1 MPILDRTS
9 LNLSD
14 KLHLLA
20 KATVCQ
26 DYGDITLLSDEF
38 QVSRKTIR
46 KVKKEGLS
54 LLSAALTPTGS
65 TTKVTVDIPQLKR
78 TIISLS
84 MNGVNSIRAIEDSI
98 PLIYPGVSCSFGY
111 IQAVQ
116 IEAQTNA
123 AIFNS
128 QVDLSAIVSA
138 AIDELFCQGDPVLA
152 GIDLDSSFLFS
163 LAHEACRDGKTWARI
178 LNEAKYQGLALQHIV
193 KDGAKG
199 MTKGVNDVFP
209 LSEQRDDAFHALYI
223 TSKSVFKVEKR
234 AYRLI
239 EQEYQLG
246 IELNKASK
254 KQFNKGGSKMT
265 ADEKQKEIEGLREAL
280 ADTTEKCSKAVARFD
295 HANNAYRY
303 LHRALSSVH
312 INEHINLMSPT
323 SAKTLLKLSAR
334 YLIKARHPDCSDA
347 ARYIKNRL
355 DGLTFAT
362 ADFYQKQQALC
373 VDYPQDMVALACYFH
388 EYNRSLK
395 KVPKKKQPKVKQKM
409 LGAYALIYKA
419 LSQSKADK
427 LMQTIEQLLRK
438 RHRASSAIEGFNAL
452 LRPYMYVRKG
462 VSQGFLELFKAWHN
476 LRPRRT
482 GRYKSTSP
490 YETLTGQPVD
500 DWLTI
505 LGFPPSNATH

>member
-9 LNLSD
+9 LNSSD

-20 KATVCQ
+20 KAAACQ
-26 DYGDITLLSDEF
+26 AYGEISHLSCEF
-38 QVSRKTIR
+38 NVSRKTIR
-46 KVKKEGLS
+46 KVKEEGIS
-54 LLSAALTPTGS
+54 LLTAALTPTGS
-65 TTKVTVDIPQLKR
+65 ATKVTVDIPQLKR

-98 PLIYPGVSCSFGY
+98 PLIYPGVTCSFGY
-111 IQAVQ
+111 IQALQ

-123 AIFNS
+123 AAFNS
-128 QVDLSAIVSA
+128 KVDLSAIISA

-152 GIDLDSSFLFS
+152 GIDLDSGFLFS
-163 LAHEACRDGKTWARI
+163 LAHEAFRDGETWARI
-178 LNEAKYQGLALQHIV
+178 LNDAKYQGLALQHVV

-209 LSEQRDDAFHALYI
+209 LSEQRYDAFHALYI

-239 EQEYQLG
+239 EQEYQQG
-246 IELNKASK
+246 IELNKALK
-254 KQFNKGGSKMT
+254 KQLKKGSSKMT
-265 ADEKQKEIEGLREAL
+265 GKERQKEIEAL
-280 ADTTEKCSKAVARFD
+280 KETLAATTEKCSKAVARFD

-303 LHRALSSVH
+303 LHRALSYVH

-334 YLIKARHPDCSDA
+334 YLIKARHPDCNDA

-373 VDYPQDMVALACYFH
+373 VEHPQNMVALACYFH
-388 EYNRSLK
+388 EYKRSLK
-395 KVPKKKQPKVKQKM
+395 KMEKKKQPKVKQKM
-409 LGAYALIYKA
+409 LGAFAIIYKT
-419 LSQSKADK
+419 LTESKADE
-427 LMQTIEQLLRK
+427 LMQTVDKLLSK

-482 GRYKSTSP
+482 GRYKGTSA

-500 DWLTI
+500 DWLTM

>member
-9 LNLSD
+9 LNSSD
-14 KLHLLA
+14 KLDLFT
-20 KATVCQ
+20 KATACQ
-26 DYGDITLLSDEF
+26 AYGDISHLSCEF
-38 QVSRKTIR
+38 DISRKTIR
-46 KVKKEGLS
+46 KVKEEGIS
-54 LLSAALTPTGS
+54 LLSAALTSTGS
-65 TTKVTVDIPQLKR
+65 AKKVTVDIPQLKR

-98 PLIYPGVSCSFGY
+98 PLIYPGVTCSFGY

-116 IEAQTNA
+116 IQAQANA
-123 AIFNS
+123 AAFNNK
-128 QVDLSAIVSA
+128 VDLSAIISA

-152 GIDLDSSFLFS
+152 GIDLDSGFLFS
-163 LAHEACRDGKTWARI
+163 LAHEVFRDGKTWARV
-178 LNEAKYQGLALQHIV
+178 LNDAKPQGLVLQHVV

-199 MTKGVNDVFP
+199 MAKGVNDAFP

-234 AYRLI
+234 AYWLI
-239 EQEYQLG
+239 EQAHQLG
-246 IELNKASK
+246 IELNKTLKKQINKRNSK
-254 KQFNKGGSKMT
+254 KT
-265 ADEKQKEIEGLREAL
+265 EDEEQKEIEALKEAL
-280 ADTTEKCSKAVARFD
+280 DDITEKCSKAVARFD

-312 INEHINLMSPT
+312 INENVNLMSPT

-334 YLIKARHPDCSDA
+334 YLIKSRHPDCNDA

-355 DGLTFAT
+355 NGLTFAT

-373 VDYPQDMVALACYFH
+373 VDYPQDMVALACYFY
-388 EYNRSLK
+388 EYKRSLK
-395 KVPKKKQPKVKQKM
+395 KMAQKKHPQVKQKM
-409 LGAYALIYKA
+409 LGAFTLIYKA
-419 LSQSKADK
+419 LTESKADT
-427 LMQTIEQLLRK
+427 LMQAVEKSLTK

-476 LRPRRT
+476 LRPRRS
-482 GRYKSTSP
+482 GRYKGTSA

>member
-9 LNLSD
+9 LNSSD

-20 KATVCQ
+20 KAAACQ
-26 DYGDITLLSDEF
+26 AYGEISHLSCEF
-38 QVSRKTIR
+38 NVSRKTIR
-46 KVKKEGLS
+46 KVKEEGIS

-65 TTKVTVDIPQLKR
+65 ATKVTVDIPQLKR

-98 PLIYPGVSCSFGY
+98 PLIYPGVTCSFGY
-111 IQAVQ
+111 IQALQ

-123 AIFNS
+123 SAFNS
-128 QVDLSAIVSA
+128 KVDLSAIISA

-152 GIDLDSSFLFS
+152 GIDLDSGFLFS
-163 LAHEACRDGKTWARI
+163 LAHEAFRNGETWARI
-178 LNEAKYQGLALQHIV
+178 LNDAKSQGLALQHVV

-239 EQEYQLG
+239 EQEYQQG
-246 IELNKASK
+246 IELNKALK
-254 KQFNKGGSKMT
+254 KQLKKGSSKMT
-265 ADEKQKEIEGLREAL
+265 GKERQKEIEAL
-280 ADTTEKCSKAVARFD
+280 KETLAATTEKCSKAVARFD

-303 LHRALSSVH
+303 LHRALSCVH
-312 INEHINLMSPT
+312 INKHINLMSPT

-334 YLIKARHPDCSDA
+334 YLIKARHPDCNDA

-373 VDYPQDMVALACYFH
+373 AEHPQDMVALACYFH
-388 EYNRSLK
+388 EYQRSLK
-395 KVPKKKQPKVKQKM
+395 KMEKKKQPKVKQKM
-409 LGAYALIYKA
+409 LGAFAIIYKT
-419 LSQSKADK
+419 LTESKADE
-427 LMQTIEQLLRK
+427 LMQTVDKLLSK

-482 GRYKSTSP
+482 GRYKGTSA

-500 DWLTI
+500 DWLTM

>member
-1 MPILDRTS
+1 MPIVDRTA
-9 LNLSD
+9 LNSSD
-14 KLHLLA
+14 KLALLA
-20 KATVCQ
+20 KAAVCQ
-26 DYGDITLLSDEF
+26 AYGDITQLSDEF
-38 QVSRKTIR
+38 KVSRKTIR

-54 LLSAALTPTGS
+54 LLSAALTPTGIA
-65 TTKVTVDIPQLKR
+65 TKVTVDIPQLKR

-98 PLIYPGVSCSFGY
+98 PHIYPGVRCSFGY
-111 IQAVQ
+111 IQALQ

-123 AIFNS
+123 AIVNS
-128 QVDLSAIVSA
+128 QVDLSAIISA
-138 AIDELFCQGDPVLA
+138 AIDELFCQGDPILA
-152 GIDLDSSFLFS
+152 GIDLDSGFLFS
-163 LAHEACRDGKTWARI
+163 LAHEAYREGKTWARV
-178 LNEAKYQGLALQHIV
+178 LNGAKSQGLALQHIV

-209 LSEQRDDAFHALYI
+209 LSEQRDDAFHALYV

-246 IELNKASK
+246 IELNKAPK

-265 ADEKQKEIEGLREAL
+265 ADEKQKEIEALKEAL

-295 HANNAYRY
+295 HASHAYRY

-362 ADFYQKQQALC
+362 ADFHQKQKALC

-388 EYNRSLK
+388 EYKRSLK
-395 KVPKKKQPKVKQKM
+395 KMAKNKQLKVKQKM

-419 LSQSKADK
+419 LNQSKADE
-427 LMQTIEQLLRK
+427 LMQTIK
-438 RHRASSAIEGFNAL
+438 
-452 LRPYMYVRKG
+452 
-462 VSQGFLELFKAWHN
+462 
-476 LRPRRT
+476 
-482 GRYKSTSP
+482 
-490 YETLTGQPVD
+490 
-500 DWLTI
+500 
-505 LGFPPSNATH
+505 

>member
-9 LNLSD
+9 LNSSD
-14 KLHLLA
+14 KLHFLV
-20 KATVCQ
+20 KATACQ
-26 DYGDITLLSDEF
+26 AYGDISRLSCEF
-38 QVSRKTIR
+38 DVSRKTIR
-46 KVKKEGLS
+46 KVKEQGTS
-54 LLSAALTPTGS
+54 LLSAALTPIGS
-65 TTKVTVDIPQLKR
+65 APKVTVDRSQLNR

-98 PLIYPGVSCSFGY
+98 PIIYPGVTCSFGY
-111 IQAVQ
+111 IQALQ
-116 IEAQTNA
+116 IQAQANA
-123 AIFNS
+123 AAFNKK
-128 QVDLSAIVSA
+128 VDLSAIISA
-138 AIDELFCQGDPVLA
+138 AIDELFCQGDPILA
-152 GIDLDSSFLFS
+152 GIDLDSGFLFS
-163 LAHEACRDGKTWARI
+163 LAHESFRDGKTWARI
-178 LNEAKYQGLALQHIV
+178 LNDAKSQGLALQHVV

-199 MTKGVNDVFP
+199 MAKGVNDIFP

-239 EQEYQLG
+239 EQEYQLTN
-246 IELNKASK
+246 ELDKALKKQINKGSSK
-254 KQFNKGGSKMT
+254 KT
-265 ADEKQKEIEGLREAL
+265 EEEKEIEILKEAL
-280 ADTTEKCSKAVARFD
+280 SNMTEKCSKAVARFD
-295 HANNAYRY
+295 HANKAYRF

-312 INEHINLMSPT
+312 INESINLMSPT

-334 YLIKARHPDCSDA
+334 YLIKARHPDCNDA

-355 DGLTFAT
+355 DGLTLAT
-362 ADFYQKQQALC
+362 ADFYQKQQTLC
-373 VDYPQDMVALACYFH
+373 VDYPQNMVALACYFH
-388 EYNRSLK
+388 EYKRSLK
-395 KVPKKKQPKVKQKM
+395 KMDKKKQPKVKQQM
-409 LGAYALIYKA
+409 LGAFTLIYKA
-419 LSQSKADK
+419 LTESKADI
-427 LMQTIEQLLRK
+427 LMQTVEQLLSK

-476 LRPRRT
+476 LRPRRS
-482 GRYKSTSP
+482 GRYKGTSP

>member
-9 LNLSD
+9 LNSSD

-20 KATVCQ
+20 KAAACQ
-26 DYGDITLLSDEF
+26 AYGGISHLSCEF
-38 QVSRKTIR
+38 NVSRKTIR
-46 KVKKEGLS
+46 KVKEEGIS

-65 TTKVTVDIPQLKR
+65 ATKVTVDIPQLKR

-98 PLIYPGVSCSFGY
+98 PLIYPGVTCSFGY
-111 IQAVQ
+111 IQALQ

-123 AIFNS
+123 AAFNS
-128 QVDLSAIVSA
+128 KVDLSAIISA

-152 GIDLDSSFLFS
+152 GIDLDSGFLFS
-163 LAHEACRDGKTWARI
+163 LAHEAFRNGETWARI
-178 LNEAKYQGLALQHIV
+178 LNDAKSQGLALQHVV

-239 EQEYQLG
+239 EQEYQQG
-246 IELNKASK
+246 IELNKALEKQIK
-254 KQFNKGGSKMT
+254 KGSSKMT
-265 ADEKQKEIEGLREAL
+265 GKEKQTEIEAL
-280 ADTTEKCSKAVARFD
+280 KETLAATTEKCSKAVTRFD

-303 LHRALSSVH
+303 LHRALSCIH
-312 INEHINLMSPT
+312 INEQINLMSPT

-334 YLIKARHPDCSDA
+334 YLIKARHPDCNDA
-347 ARYIKNRL
+347 ARYIINRL

-362 ADFYQKQQALC
+362 ADFYRKQQALC
-373 VDYPQDMVALACYFH
+373 VEHPQDMVALACYFH
-388 EYNRSLK
+388 EYKCSLK
-395 KVPKKKQPKVKQKM
+395 KMEKKKQPKVKQKM
-409 LGAYALIYKA
+409 LGAFAIIYKT
-419 LSQSKADK
+419 LTESKADK
-427 LMQTIEQLLRK
+427 LMQTVDKLLSK

-476 LRPRRT
+476 LRPRRS
-482 GRYKSTSP
+482 GRYKGTSP

-500 DWLTI
+500 DWLTL
-505 LGFPPSNATH
+505 LGFPPSKATH

>member
-1 MPILDRTS
+1 
-9 LNLSD
+9 
-14 KLHLLA
+14 
-20 KATVCQ
+20 
-26 DYGDITLLSDEF
+26 
-38 QVSRKTIR
+38 
-46 KVKKEGLS
+46 
-54 LLSAALTPTGS
+54 
-65 TTKVTVDIPQLKR
+65 
-78 TIISLS
+78 
-84 MNGVNSIRAIEDSI
+84 
-98 PLIYPGVSCSFGY
+98 
-111 IQAVQ
+111 
-116 IEAQTNA
+116 
-123 AIFNS
+123 
-128 QVDLSAIVSA
+128 
-138 AIDELFCQGDPVLA
+138 
-152 GIDLDSSFLFS
+152 
-163 LAHEACRDGKTWARI
+163 
-178 LNEAKYQGLALQHIV
+178 
-193 KDGAKG
+193 

-223 TSKSVFKVEKR
+223 TSKSVFKVEKC

-239 EQEYQLG
+239 EQEYPLG

-265 ADEKQKEIEGLREAL
+265 ADEKQKEIEALREAL

-303 LHRALSSVH
+303 LHRALSSIH
-312 INEHINLMSPT
+312 INEPINLMSLT

-355 DGLTFAT
+355 DGLTFT
-362 ADFYQKQQALC
+362 RADFYQKQQALC
-373 VDYPQDMVALACYFH
+373 VDYPQDRVALACYFH
-388 EYNRSLK
+388 EYKRSLK
-395 KVPKKKQPKVKQKM
+395 KMPKKKQPKVKQKM

-462 VSQGFLELFKAWHN
+462 VSQRFLELFKAWHN

>member
-1 MPILDRTS
+1 
-9 LNLSD
+9 
-14 KLHLLA
+14 
-20 KATVCQ
+20 
-26 DYGDITLLSDEF
+26 
-38 QVSRKTIR
+38 
-46 KVKKEGLS
+46 
-54 LLSAALTPTGS
+54 
-65 TTKVTVDIPQLKR
+65 VTVDIPQLKR
-78 TIISLS
+78 AIISLS

-98 PLIYPGVSCSFGY
+98 HPIYPGVSCSFGY

-116 IEAQTNA
+116 IAAQTNA

-128 QVDLSAIVSA
+128 KVDLLAIISA

-152 GIDLDSSFLFS
+152 GIDLDSGFLFS
-163 LAHEACRDGKTWARI
+163 LAHEAYREGKTWARI
-178 LNEAKYQGLALQHIV
+178 LNDAKSQGLALQHIV

-265 ADEKQKEIEGLREAL
+265 ADEKQKEIEALREAL

-295 HANNAYRY
+295 HAYRYRY

-312 INEHINLMSPT
+312 INEPINLMSPT

-334 YLIKARHPDCSDA
+334 YLIKARYPDCSDA

-362 ADFYQKQQALC
+362 AYFYQKQQALC
-373 VDYPQDMVALACYFH
+373 VDYPQDRVALACYFH
-388 EYNRSLK
+388 EYKRSLK
-395 KVPKKKQPKVKQKM
+395 KMPKKKQPKVKQKM
-409 LGAYALIYKA
+409 LGAYL
-419 LSQSKADK
+419 QSIKPK
-427 LMQTIEQLLRK
+427 
-438 RHRASSAIEGFNAL
+438 
-452 LRPYMYVRKG
+452 
-462 VSQGFLELFKAWHN
+462 
-476 LRPRRT
+476 
-482 GRYKSTSP
+482 
-490 YETLTGQPVD
+490 
-500 DWLTI
+500 
-505 LGFPPSNATH
+505 